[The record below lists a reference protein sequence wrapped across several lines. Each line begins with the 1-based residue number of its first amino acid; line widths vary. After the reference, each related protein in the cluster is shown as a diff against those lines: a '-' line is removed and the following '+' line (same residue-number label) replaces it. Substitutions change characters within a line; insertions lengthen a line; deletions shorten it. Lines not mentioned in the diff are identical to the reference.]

1 LKWVINGET
10 ALDIEQFM
18 AAYKCVWENQDSE
31 GFSALFTENGEYWN
45 TPFQVQNTPDARA
58 TYWDR
63 IKLQED
69 IEVRYEVLASTENGG
84 VAHWNV
90 TYQVASEELFEI
102 WAKSTGTGLPDRK
115 PGDPLPRMEL
125 DGTLKAT
132 FTEEGLASCVRIW
145 WHSIPRF
152 EDA

>member
-1 LKWVINGET
+1 M
-10 ALDIEQFM
+10 DIEQFM
-18 AAYKCVWENQDSE
+18 AAYKRVWENMDSE
-31 GFSALFTENGEYWN
+31 GFSELFTEDGEYWN
-45 TPFQVQNTPDARA
+45 TPFQAQKTPEERK

-69 IEVRYEVLASTENGG
+69 IELRYEVLATSENGG

-102 WAKSTGTGLPDRK
+102 WAKSTGTGVPNRK
-115 PGDPLPRMEL
+115 AGDPLPRMEL

-132 FTEEGLASCVRIW
+132 FTEDRLASCVRIW

-152 EDA
+152 

>member
-1 LKWVINGET
+1 MGIG
-10 ALDIEQFM
+10 DFM
-18 AAYKCVWENQDSE
+18 AAYKRVWEGQDSD
-31 GFSALFTENGEYWN
+31 GFAALFTADGTYWN
-45 TPFQVQNTPDARA
+45 TPFQVQDSPEARR

-69 IEVRYEVLASTENGG
+69 ISVRYEILADKGESG

-90 TYQVASEELFEI
+90 TYQVASEELFAI

-125 DGTLKAT
+125 DGMLTARFAPDGKAS
-132 FTEEGLASCVRIW
+132 EVRIW
-145 WHSIPRF
+145 WHSTPRMPG
-152 EDA
+152 